1 MPTEITQ
8 LDHPIDVMYLI
19 HKAIRAEAR
28 RTRQAAEHLA
38 IGGNFKPDIPHH
50 SRVIE

>member
-19 HKAIRAEAR
+19 HKAIRAEAQ
-28 RTRQAAEHLA
+28 RTR
-38 IGGNFKPDIPHH
+38 
-50 SRVIE
+50 